1 LYKDKYFISK
11 LTDSEVDELLQDSSR
26 FHVKKVIIG
35 DDKNS
40 MLSGISNILIRLGFK
55 STGKE
60 PLDIARTLVGMV
72 YALPEWSKRTSTLS
86 EDSKKMRDLLLRA
99 SDPHKLLFV
108 DLPFTF
114 SSENEDDFLK
124 NIEFPIKEL
133 VDSYTN
139 LLENIRTKMLKALD
153 VSESNYNDLKMRAK
167 VVSGISGDF
176 RFDAFSTRLKDL
188 DEHNESIESILSLAA
203 NKPPRLWS
211 DNDINVAL
219 IEIATWAKKFKKMEV
234 LSSIKNRKPTREAF
248 AFIFDGHDSGTIQA
262 EYDIKSS
269 DINVVE
275 NISQKILGEL
285 NNSDLNKNILL
296 AVLAKVSLTIVNSK
310 DD

>member
-203 NKPPRLWS
+203 NKPPRLW
-211 DNDINVAL
+211 
-219 IEIATWAKKFKKMEV
+219 
-234 LSSIKNRKPTREAF
+234 
-248 AFIFDGHDSGTIQA
+248 
-262 EYDIKSS
+262 
-269 DINVVE
+269 
-275 NISQKILGEL
+275 
-285 NNSDLNKNILL
+285 
-296 AVLAKVSLTIVNSK
+296 
-310 DD
+310 